1 MLDEIIRSERK
12 QLPIIL
18 LLDTSGSMEGYR
30 IEALNSAVKDMLNS
44 FVEEEN
50 IRAEIQVSIITFGGE
65 AKLHTDITPVKD
77 IIWSD
82 LIADGLTPMG
92 DALDIAKEM
101 IEDRKKIK
109 IAPNVV
115 VVSDGMPNDKDEW
128 YKSLENFMEGR
139 SRKCTRWAMAIGDGA
154 NKELLKEFVS
164 DDDKYVF
171 EASDASQIKKFFKVV
186 TMSTLQRS
194 KTGNSKVVS
203 GDFKKMFDIIDEYE
217 DEEDNEDYF

>member
-12 QLPIIL
+12 QLPVIL

-44 FVEEEN
+44 FLEEEN
-50 IRAEIQVSIITFGGE
+50 TRAEIQVSIITFGGE

-82 LIADGLTPMG
+82 LIAAGLTPLG
-92 DALDIAKEM
+92 GALDIAKEM

-115 VVSDGMPNDKDEW
+115 VVSDGMPNDDW
-128 YKSLENFMEGR
+128 HKSLENFMQGR

-164 DDDKYVF
+164 DNDKYVF
-171 EASDASQIKKFFKVV
+171 EASDAFQIKKFFKVV

-203 GDFKKMFDIIDEYE
+203 CDFKKMFDIIDEYE